1 MRKPGKNR
9 KSKTEIFKVIG
20 ADGEVTLVTKTIVPV
35 GKFPTPEKFKKAN
48 EMLEKAIMI
57 PS

>member
-1 MRKPGKNR
+1 
-9 KSKTEIFKVIG
+9 
-20 ADGEVTLVTKTIVPV
+20 VTIVTKTIVPA

-48 EMLEKAIMI
+48 EMLEKAITL

>member
-1 MRKPGKNR
+1 MRKAVKKR
-9 KSKTEIFKVIG
+9 KLKSETFKVIG
-20 ADGEVTLVTKTIVPV
+20 EDGQVTIVTKTMVPA

-48 EMLEKAIMI
+48 EMLEKAIML